1 MSVRPEFS
9 GDVYEATFTRPYQ
22 MHASMGP
29 SCAVAVANDEG
40 VTVWSHTQGGY
51 PDREAIAE
59 MLGLPL
65 EQVRVIHM
73 EGAGCYGHNGADDAA
88 ADAALIATNV
98 SGCPVRV
105 QWMREQEHA
114 WEPYG
119 PAMLTKVRATLDRD
133 GRISNWAYDLWSN
146 VHSTRP
152 GGAASLL
159 AARHRASSV
168 TPPPARLNIS
178 QSGNGDRNANPPYT
192 IPNKQVLWHFVPEM
206 PLRVSALRALGAYAN
221 VFSIECFMD
230 ELAKAADADPVEFR
244 LRHLEDPRARD
255 VVELAAERFGWSSEP
270 LPNGRGRGF
279 GFARYKTLAAYCAV
293 AVEVEVNRETGR
305 SRVIRAI
312 SAIDSGEAVNP
323 DGIRNLTEGGI
334 IQSASWT
341 LYEAVTFDDTR
352 ITSIDWASYPIMR
365 FRDVPETVEVHIIDR
380 PGEPYLGTGEAAQG
394 PTAAAV
400 GNAVSS
406 AIGKRLYDIPLTRE
420 RVRQA
425 FAAAN

>member
-1 MSVRPEFS
+1 
-9 GDVYEATFTRPYQ
+9 
-22 MHASMGP
+22 
-29 SCAVAVANDEG
+29 
-40 VTVWSHTQGGY
+40 
-51 PDREAIAE
+51 
-59 MLGLPL
+59 
-65 EQVRVIHM
+65 
-73 EGAGCYGHNGADDAA
+73 
-88 ADAALIATNV
+88 
-98 SGCPVRV
+98 
-105 QWMREQEHA
+105 
-114 WEPYG
+114 
-119 PAMLTKVRATLDRD
+119 
-133 GRISNWAYDLWSN
+133 
-146 VHSTRP
+146 
-152 GGAASLL
+152 
-159 AARHRASSV
+159 
-168 TPPPARLNIS
+168 
-178 QSGNGDRNANPPYT
+178 
-192 IPNKQVLWHFVPEM
+192 
-206 PLRVSALRALGAYAN
+206 
-221 VFSIECFMD
+221 
-230 ELAKAADADPVEFR
+230 
-244 LRHLEDPRARD
+244 